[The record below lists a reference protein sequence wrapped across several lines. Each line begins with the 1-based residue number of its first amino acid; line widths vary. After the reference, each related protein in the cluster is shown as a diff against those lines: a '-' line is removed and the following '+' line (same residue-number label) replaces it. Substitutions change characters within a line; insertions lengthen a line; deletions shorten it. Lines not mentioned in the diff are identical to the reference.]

1 MSIIT
6 YETCL
11 QKVNFLW
18 CCEALLTTNNVVTQ
32 QLCFISFKKPIL
44 MLILFFGYFY
54 SERNWTIGNA
64 FGMCSYLYSYKHYL
78 DHISRILHC
87 AVVKKNTDCLH
98 WDEQKRDKLTS
109 LLLHPFLIAL
119 LSTVFLLFFY
129 FLFIFITVPCISKF
143 NIMYWNC
150 TTWNWNGLKG
160 TFTIWFTQY
169 V

>member
-32 QLCFISFKKPIL
+32 KLCFISFKKPIL

-64 FGMCSYLYSYKHYL
+64 FGMCSYLYSYEHYL

-87 AVVKKNTDCLH
+87 AVVKKTQTVYTEISRKEISWHPCYYTH
-98 WDEQKRDKLTS
+98 F
-109 LLLHPFLIAL
+109 LLLYY
-119 LSTVFLLFFY
+119 LLFF
-129 FLFIFITVPCISKF
+129 FLS
-143 NIMYWNC
+143 
-150 TTWNWNGLKG
+150 LL
-160 TFTIWFTQY
+160 QY
-169 V
+169 LA